1 MIGPM
6 PLARRQDSGLASQGI
21 AAVRHIEPVNDRIGT
36 MKALAVETQ
45 SAGGRPRTRETQAAA
60 RIAYFC
66 AA

>member
-1 MIGPM
+1 
-6 PLARRQDSGLASQGI
+6 LASQGI